1 MKMAEKREQLFVPP
15 VPIFVPVWKAGSLGS
30 SGVEFGDAT
39 FYSPAEMSAREA
51 MPYGSRE
58 REDVPQSAA

>member
-1 MKMAEKREQLFVPP
+1 MKMAEKREQFFVPL
-15 VPIFVPVWKAGSLGS
+15 VSIFVPVWKAGSLGS

-51 MPYGSRE
+51 RLYGSRE
-58 REDVPQSAA
+58 REGVQQSAA

>member
-1 MKMAEKREQLFVPP
+1 